1 MGVKLRLMAK
11 TPVGRLA
18 ASDHCKNAGAEM
30 MALDAS
36 FENLRQQA
44 DISMPAW
51 EILRAEGRPHL

>member
-1 MGVKLRLMAK
+1 MAK